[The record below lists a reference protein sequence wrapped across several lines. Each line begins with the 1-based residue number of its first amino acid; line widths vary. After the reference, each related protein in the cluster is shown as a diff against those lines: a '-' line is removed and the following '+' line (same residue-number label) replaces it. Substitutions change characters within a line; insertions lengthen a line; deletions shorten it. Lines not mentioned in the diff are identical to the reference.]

1 MENKRPVMQYESD
14 IWAIADYFIS
24 AGIKQSDFPK
34 FMMPFFALVMLE
46 SRMRKVIHRIE
57 DEDGLKR
64 GDAEFAEAF
73 RDEDCG
79 YNAFIVEKGKMLA
92 DICKSDTTFEQ
103 DFKEYLQG
111 FDENIKMLLG
121 INRGTSEAKFL
132 NIEGIVGELRQK
144 KILLGV
150 VKEWAKIDLEP
161 YDNSEITT
169 LEEHIKR
176 KWADISA
183 ETAGEQYTPQD
194 IIALISD
201 IAVMMMQR
209 PKNKYLHVYDPTCG
223 GANLLFGVADRLKAT
238 YPQIATYGSEWNDA
252 LFALASIESR
262 FRDESK
268 IRYGNTL
275 TEYPFA
281 DKEFDLVVA
290 NPPYGTPWKGFQK
303 EVLSDEKGQFKY
315 FPSTSDGQMLFMQ
328 HNLARLADDGICIE
342 VHNGSSLFSG
352 DAGSGES
359 NIRKYMF
366 DHDWVDAII
375 QMPSDEFFNTN
386 IYTYL
391 WIFNKNKPESHKD
404 KVMLINASEL
414 WTPLKKSMG
423 KKRRRIDSE
432 TQAPLIVNALREY
445 KDCEIGKVYDKWHF
459 YYNCQDL
466 TLIESDEFRG
476 SVVDTVC
483 PELAPYEIKNVKEI
497 TLLEKEN
504 EATEQ
509 HFSKFQKL
517 TDEEFATL
525 EQALESWHADYGLT
539 CDTPEGQAQ
548 YYKERKTGNF
558 VYSLGDK
565 VAFLG
570 KGRLNW
576 KFGHQKK
583 AETHSV
589 KFFIE
594 PLTQSDYEII
604 PFSPNPDENERNI
617 QSFLDKY
624 VIKKYIRRENTTGLK
639 LNFNKE
645 FYVPEKLP
653 SADAV
658 LAEINSLEKE
668 LNAIVL

>member
-57 DEDGLKR
+57 KEDGLKR

-79 YNAFIVEKGKMLA
+79 YNAFIVEKGKMLS

-144 KILLGV
+144 KILFGV
-150 VKEWAKIDLEP
+150 VTKWAQIDLEP

-303 EVLSDEKGQFKY
+303 EVLSDEKGQFKF
-315 FPSTSDGQMLFMQ
+315 FPGTSDGQLLFMQ

-375 QMPSDEFFNTN
+375 QMPSDEFFNTG

-404 KVMLINASEL
+404 KVMLINASEHWKL
-414 WTPLKKSMG
+414 MKKPMG
-423 KKRRRIDSE
+423 YKRHEITEEQRRV
-432 TQAPLIVNALREY
+432 IVSALESY
-445 KDCEIGKVYDKWHF
+445 ENCAIGRVFDKWHF
-459 YYNCQDL
+459 YYNRQKL

-483 PELAPYEIKNVKEI
+483 PELAPYEIKDVKEI

-504 EATEQ
+504 QATEQ

-539 CDTPEGQAQ
+539 CDTPEGQAL
-548 YYKERKTGNF
+548 YYKERNTGNF

-583 AETHSV
+583 AGTHSV
-589 KFFIE
+589 KFLIE

-617 QSFLDKY
+617 QSFLDEF
-624 VIKKYIRRENTTGLK
+624 VTRKYIIRECTTGVE

-645 FYVPEKLP
+645 FYKPEGLP
-653 SADAV
+653 STEEIMSEILELEESIKSLV
-658 LAEINSLEKE
+658 L
-668 LNAIVL
+668 

>member
-1 MENKRPVMQYESD
+1 MQYESD

-46 SRMRKVIHRIE
+46 SRMRKVIHKIE
-57 DEDGLKR
+57 EEDGLTR
-64 GDAEFAEAF
+64 EDPEFAEAF
-73 RDEDCG
+73 RDEGCG
-79 YNAFIVEKGKMLA
+79 YNAFIVEQGKMLA
-92 DICKSDTTFEQ
+92 DICKSDKTFEQ

-111 FDENIKMLLG
+111 FDDSIKMLLG
-121 INRGTSEAKFL
+121 INRGTSENKFL
-132 NIEGIVGELRQK
+132 NIEGIVGELRGK
-144 KILLGV
+144 KILLSV

-201 IAVMMMQR
+201 IAEMMMQR
-209 PKNKYLHVYDPTCG
+209 PKNKYLHIYDPTCG
-223 GANLLFGVADRLKAT
+223 GANLLFGVADRLKKS

-303 EVLSDEKGQFKY
+303 EISSDERGQFKF
-315 FPSTSDGQMLFMQ
+315 FPSTSDGQLLFMQ

-386 IYTYL
+386 ILTYL
-391 WIFNKNKPESHKD
+391 WIFNKNKPKSHKD
-404 KVMLINASEL
+404 KVMLINASGLYE
-414 WTPLKKSMG
+414 PLRKNMG
-423 KKRRRIDSE
+423 KKRRVISSD
-432 TQAPLIVNALREY
+432 QAKIIVDALKEY
-445 KDCEIGKVYDKWHF
+445 RDCEIGKVFDRWHF
-459 YYNCQDL
+459 YYNTQQL
-466 TLIESDEFRG
+466 TLIESDFQHG
-476 SVVDTVC
+476 SVCDTVC
-483 PELAPYEIKNVKEI
+483 PDLVPFEIKCVKQL

-504 EATEQ
+504 ESTEQ
-509 HFSKFQKL
+509 HFDKFQKL
-517 TDEEFATL
+517 SDEEYAAL
-525 EQALESWHADYGLT
+525 ESALESWHADYGLS
-539 CDTPEGQAQ
+539 CEAPEGTAL
-548 YYKERKTGNF
+548 YYKERNTGNF
-558 VYSLGDK
+558 VYTLNDEVK
-565 VAFLG
+565 FLG

-583 AETHSV
+583 AGTHSV
-589 KFFIE
+589 KFIIE

-604 PFSPNPDENERNI
+604 PYSPNEQENEVNI
-617 QSFLDKY
+617 QKFLDRYVFKKY
-624 VIKKYIRRENTTGLK
+624 VRRTNTVGVK

-645 FYVPEKLP
+645 FYNPEVRYD
-653 SADAV
+653 ADD
-658 LAEINSLEKE
+658 ILEKVNKLE
-668 LNAIVL
+668 RDIKSIVL

>member
-1 MENKRPVMQYESD
+1 METKRPVMQYESD

-57 DEDGLKR
+57 KEDGLKR

-79 YNAFIVEKGKMLA
+79 YNAFIVEEGKMLA
-92 DICKSDTTFEQ
+92 DICKSDKTFEQ

-201 IAVMMMQR
+201 IAEMMMQR
-209 PKNKYLHVYDPTCG
+209 PKNKYLHIYDPTCG
-223 GANLLFGVADRLKAT
+223 GANLLFGVADRLKKS

-275 TEYPFA
+275 TEFPFA

-303 EVLSDEKGQFKY
+303 EIFSDERGQFKY
-315 FPSTSDGQMLFMQ
+315 FPATSDGQLLFMQ
-328 HNLARLADDGICIE
+328 HNLMRLADDGVCIE

-352 DAGSGES
+352 DTGSGE
-359 NIRKYMF
+359 NNVRKYMF
-366 DHDWVDAII
+366 EHDWVDAII

-391 WIFNKNKPESHKD
+391 WIFNKNKPASHKD
-404 KVMLINASEL
+404 KVMLINASGLYE
-414 WTPLKKSMG
+414 PLRKNMG
-423 KKRRRIDSE
+423 KKRRKINPSHAQ
-432 TQAPLIVNALREY
+432 TIVSALRNYE
-445 KDCEIGKVYDKWHF
+445 DCEIGKVFDRWHF
-459 YYNCQDL
+459 YYNTQDL
-466 TLIESDEFRG
+466 TLIERDQINV

-483 PELAPYEIKNVKEI
+483 QDLVPFEIKNVKEL

-509 HFSKFQKL
+509 HFTKFQKL
-517 TDEEFATL
+517 TDEEFATI
-525 EQALESWHADYGLT
+525 EKALEEWHADYGLT
-539 CDTPEGQAQ
+539 CDTPDGPAM
-548 YYKERKTGNF
+548 YYKERNTGNF
-558 VYSLGDK
+558 VYSIGDTVK
-565 VAFLG
+565 FLG

-576 KFGHQKK
+576 KFNHQKK
-583 AETHSV
+583 AGTHSI
-589 KFFIE
+589 KFIIE

-604 PFSPNPDENERNI
+604 PYSPIEEENEHLI
-617 QSFLDKY
+617 QAFLDKY
-624 VIKKYIRRENTTGLK
+624 VSKNYIRRSNTVGVK
-639 LNFNKE
+639 VSFNKE
-645 FYVPEKLP
+645 FYRPELLP
-653 SADAV
+653 EADVV
-658 LAEINSLEKE
+658 LNEIRDLESNIKSIE
-668 LNAIVL
+668 L

>member
-1 MENKRPVMQYESD
+1 MQYESD

-46 SRMRKVIHRIE
+46 SRMRKVIHKIE
-57 DEDGLKR
+57 EEDGLTR
-64 GDAEFAEAF
+64 EDPEFAEAF

-79 YNAFIVEKGKMLA
+79 YNAFIVEQGKMLA
-92 DICKSDTTFEQ
+92 DICKSDKTFEQ

-111 FDENIKMLLG
+111 FDDSIKMLLG
-121 INRGTSEAKFL
+121 INRGTSENKFL
-132 NIEGIVGELRQK
+132 NIEGIVGELRGK
-144 KILLGV
+144 KILLSV

-201 IAVMMMQR
+201 IAEMMMQR
-209 PKNKYLHVYDPTCG
+209 PKNKYLHIYDPTCG
-223 GANLLFGVADRLKAT
+223 GANLLFGVADRLKKS

-252 LFALASIESR
+252 LYALAAIESR

-303 EVLSDEKGQFKY
+303 EVTSDERGQFKF
-315 FPSTSDGQMLFMQ
+315 FPSTSDGQLLFMQ

-352 DAGSGES
+352 DAGGGEN

-366 DHDWVDAII
+366 ERDWVDAII

-391 WIFNKNKPESHKD
+391 WIFNKNKPKSHKD
-404 KVMLINASEL
+404 KIMLINASGLYE
-414 WTPLKKSMG
+414 PLRKNMG
-423 KKRRRIDSE
+423 KKRRVISTD
-432 TQAPLIVNALREY
+432 QAKIIVEALRDY

-459 YYNCQDL
+459 YYNSQEL
-466 TLIESDEFRG
+466 TLIESDSQHG
-476 SVVDTVC
+476 SVCDTVC
-483 PELAPYEIKNVKEI
+483 PDLTPFEIKDVKQL

-504 EATEQ
+504 QSTEQ
-509 HFSKFQKL
+509 HFDKFQKL
-517 TDEEFATL
+517 TDEEFAVL
-525 EQALESWHADYGLT
+525 ESALENWHADYGLACQT
-539 CDTPEGQAQ
+539 KEGTAL
-548 YYKERKTGNF
+548 YYKERNTGNF
-558 VYSLGDK
+558 VYTLNDEVK
-565 VAFLG
+565 FMG

-583 AETHSV
+583 AGTHSV
-589 KFFIE
+589 KFIIE

-604 PFSPNPDENERNI
+604 PYSPNVQENDANI
-617 QSFLDKY
+617 QAFLDKY
-624 VIKKYIRRENTTGLK
+624 VVKKYVLRTNTVGVK
-639 LNFNKE
+639 VNFNKE
-645 FYVPEKLP
+645 FYVPEVLP
-653 SADAV
+653 AADDLIRDIVA
-658 LAEINSLEKE
+658 LESNIKS
-668 LNAIVL
+668 IVL

>member
-57 DEDGLKR
+57 EEDGLKR

-268 IRYGNTL
+268 ISYGNTL
-275 TEYPFA
+275 TSYPFA

-290 NPPYGTPWKGFQK
+290 NPPYGTSWKGFQS
-303 EVLSDEKGQFKY
+303 EVVKDEKGQFHY
-315 FPSTSDGQMLFMQ
+315 FPATSDGQLLFMQ

-366 DHDWVDAII
+366 EHDWVDAII
-375 QMPSDEFFNTN
+375 QMPIDEFFNTGIN
-386 IYTYL
+386 TYL
-391 WIFNKNKPESHKD
+391 WVFNKNKPVSHKD
-404 KVMLINASEL
+404 KVMLIDASACYEL
-414 WTPLKKSMG
+414 LKKSMG
-423 KKRRRIDSE
+423 SKRRQIPEQQRS
-432 TQAPLIVNALREY
+432 LIVEALREY
-445 KDCEIGKVYDKWHF
+445 NDCEFGKVFDKWHF
-459 YYNCQDL
+459 YYNSQSL

-476 SVVDTVC
+476 SVADTVC
-483 PELAPYEIKNVKEI
+483 PELAPYEIKDVKEI

-509 HFSKFQKL
+509 QFSKFQKL

-525 EQALESWHADYGLT
+525 EQALESWHADFGLA
-539 CDTPEGQAQ
+539 CDTPEGQAL
-548 YYKERKTGNF
+548 YYKERNTGNF
-558 VYSLGDK
+558 VYTLGDK

-583 AETHSV
+583 AGTHSV

-624 VIKKYIRRENTTGLK
+624 VIKKYIRKENTVGIK

-645 FYVPEKLP
+645 FYVPEELP
-653 SADAV
+653 TADAV

>member
-46 SRMRKVIHRIE
+46 SRMRKVIHKIE
-57 DEDGLKR
+57 EEDGLTR
-64 GDAEFAEAF
+64 EDPEFAEAF

-79 YNAFIVEKGKMLA
+79 YNAFIVEQGKMLA
-92 DICKSDTTFEQ
+92 DICKSDKTFEQ

-121 INRGTSEAKFL
+121 INRGTSENKFL
-132 NIEGIVGELRQK
+132 NIEGIVGELRGK
-144 KILLGV
+144 KILLSV

-201 IAVMMMQR
+201 IAEMMMQR

-262 FRDESK
+262 FRDEAK
-268 IRYGNTL
+268 ISYGNTL
-275 TEYPFA
+275 TTYPFA

-290 NPPYGTPWKGFQK
+290 NPPYGTSWKGYQ
-303 EVLSDEKGQFKY
+303 SDVSNDERGQFKF
-315 FPSTSDGQMLFMQ
+315 FPSTSDGQLLFMQ
-328 HNLARLADDGICIE
+328 HNLSRLADDGICIE

-352 DAGSGES
+352 DAGGGES

-366 DHDWVDAII
+366 EHDWVDAII
-375 QMPSDEFFNTN
+375 QMPIDEFFNTGIN
-386 IYTYL
+386 TYL
-391 WIFNKNKPESHKD
+391 WVFNKNKPTAHKD
-404 KVMLINASEL
+404 KVMLIDASACYEL
-414 WTPLKKSMG
+414 LKKSMG
-423 KKRRRIDSE
+423 SKRRQITAEQRK
-432 TQAPLIVNALREY
+432 LIVNALKSY
-445 KDCEIGKVYDKWHF
+445 SDCAYGRVYDKWHF
-459 YYNCQDL
+459 YYNSQNL
-466 TLIESDEFRG
+466 TLIESDSQHG
-476 SVVDTVC
+476 SVCDTVC
-483 PELAPYEIKNVKEI
+483 PDLVPFEIKDVTQI

-504 EATEQ
+504 KNTDLN
-509 HFSKFQKL
+509 FDKFQKL
-517 TDEEFATL
+517 TDEEFIVL
-525 EQALESWHADYGLT
+525 ESALENWHADYGIACKTEKGTAL
-539 CDTPEGQAQ
+539 
-548 YYKERKTGNF
+548 YYKERNTGNF
-558 VYSLGDK
+558 VYTLNDEIK
-565 VAFLG
+565 FLG

-576 KFGHQKK
+576 KFNHQKK
-583 AETHSV
+583 AGTHSV
-589 KFFIE
+589 KFIIE
-594 PLTQSDYEII
+594 PLTLSDYEII
-604 PFSPNPDENERNI
+604 PYNPNEQENETNI
-617 QSFLDKY
+617 QAFLDKY
-624 VIKKYIRRENTTGLK
+624 VVKKYVRRTNTIGVK
-639 LNFNKE
+639 ISFNKE
-645 FYVPEKLP
+645 FYVPELLPDADDVLKLV
-653 SADAV
+653 SD
-658 LAEINSLEKE
+658 LEGDIKS
-668 LNAIVL
+668 IVL

>member
-1 MENKRPVMQYESD
+1 MQYESD

-57 DEDGLKR
+57 EEDGLKR

-79 YNAFIVEKGKMLA
+79 YNAFIVEQGKMLA

-103 DFKEYLQG
+103 DFKQYLQG

-121 INRGTSEAKFL
+121 INRGTEQAKFL
-132 NIEGIVGELRQK
+132 NIEGIAGELRQK

-176 KWADISA
+176 KWADVSA

-201 IAVMMMQR
+201 IAEMMVQR
-209 PKNKYLHVYDPTCG
+209 PKNKYLHIYDPTCG
-223 GANLLFGVADRLKAT
+223 GANLLFGVADRLKKS

-262 FRDESK
+262 FRDEAK
-268 IRYGNTL
+268 ISYGNTL
-275 TEYPFA
+275 TTYPFA

-290 NPPYGTPWKGFQK
+290 NPPYGTSWKGFQS
-303 EVLSDEKGQFKY
+303 EVTKDEKGQFKF
-315 FPSTSDGQMLFMQ
+315 FPATSDGQLLFMQ
-328 HNLARLADDGICIE
+328 HNLARLADDGICVE
-342 VHNGSSLFSG
+342 VHNGSSLFTG
-352 DAGSGES
+352 DAGGGE
-359 NIRKYMF
+359 NNTRKYMF
-366 DHDWVDAII
+366 ERDWVDAII
-375 QMPSDEFFNTN
+375 QMPSDEFFNTG

-391 WIFNKNKPESHKD
+391 WVFNKNKPASHKD
-404 KVMLINASEL
+404 KVMLIDASSLYE
-414 WTPLKKSMG
+414 PLKKVMG
-423 KKRRRIDSE
+423 SKRKEVSPAQRREIIE
-432 TQAPLIVNALREY
+432 ALGAY
-445 KDCEIGKVYDKWHF
+445 KDCKLGKVFDKWHF
-459 YYNCQDL
+459 YYNCQSL
-466 TLIESDEFRG
+466 TLIEADEFNG

-483 PELAPYEIKNVKEI
+483 SDLVPFEIKDVKEL

-509 HFSKFQKL
+509 HFTKFQKL
-517 TDEEFATL
+517 TDEEFAAI
-525 EQALESWHADYGLT
+525 EKALEEWRADYGLT
-539 CDTPEGQAQ
+539 CDTPDGPAM
-548 YYKERKTGNF
+548 YYKERNTGNF
-558 VYSLGDK
+558 VYSIGDK
-565 VAFLG
+565 VKFLG

-583 AETHSV
+583 AGTHSV
-589 KFFIE
+589 KFIIE
-594 PLTQSDYEII
+594 PLTQNDFEII
-604 PFSPNPDENERNI
+604 PFSPNEIENAQAI
-617 QSFLDKY
+617 QDFLGTY
-624 VIKKYIRRENTTGLK
+624 VKKQYVLRENTVGVK

-645 FYVPEKLP
+645 FYIPEALP
-653 SADAV
+653 EADSI
-658 LAEINSLEKE
+658 LTGINNLER
-668 LNAIVL
+668 NITSIVL